1 MTKDLTTLSGNF
13 FENCS
18 EEDFDKLVENESVT
32 FAERIIASQERIAN
46 ANEHLRKAEE
56 IKKKKLEFNKSIKM
70 NDEQI
75 QASKE
80 LAAAQ
85 TETLN
90 LIQSTVS
97 AICVS
102 VKFSQKMEASIAN
115 MIETGFTARDGQ
127 FRTLD
132 ENSKKIA
139 KKVITEA
146 HRYAENAILAEKK
159 EKELNDRLLYIEST
173 IKTEVENSK
182 QVIDLLKEEIKKIEE
197 GLSKYVEEDAV
208 ENQIKKSL
216 KNYVNNKDFE
226 SYQKDVEA
234 NTQNEIKKIEEKIS
248 NFVDADQIT
257 NVIKNY
263 VEKDEIDGLQK
274 NLQEK
279 IDMLEEKLK
288 HTEELVKNIE
298 NRIKVPS
305 NQKILEIIGLILG
318 SVGTILALLSIFV
331 L

>member
-85 TETLN
+85 TETLK

-146 HRYAENAILAEKK
+146 RRYAENAILAEKK
-159 EKELNDRLLYIEST
+159 EKELNARLLYIKST
-173 IKTEVENSK
+173 PSATPAKSSALI
-182 QVIDLLKEEIKKIEE
+182 KEEIKKIEE

-226 SYQKDVEA
+226 SYQKDVES

-248 NFVDADQIT
+248 NFVDADQIA